1 MPNAIRLYTRQ
12 IMGPLLWLCQGHPK
26 APAHGLEGAHPAV
39 YRAHTDQ
46 QLLCFLVSDGWSRA
60 SVGIDHRSEMALTTY
75 KTEVLGFD
83 SIGRMVFS
91 NRTTP
96 AIIHFNG
103 PAHEKASQIAYAK
116 AHLLLPTA
124 ATA

>member
-1 MPNAIRLYTRQ
+1 MAQLRGHCR
-12 IMGPLLWLCQGHPK
+12 LCQGHPK

-75 KTEVLGFD
+75 KTEIQQVLGFD

-116 AHLLLPTA
+116 AHLLLPKA
-124 ATA
+124 WP